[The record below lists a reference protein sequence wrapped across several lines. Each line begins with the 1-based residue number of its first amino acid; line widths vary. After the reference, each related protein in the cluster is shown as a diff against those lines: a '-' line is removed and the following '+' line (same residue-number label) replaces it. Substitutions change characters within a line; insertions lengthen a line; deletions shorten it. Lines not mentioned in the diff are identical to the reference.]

1 MEFLSPEGLS
11 RFKVSEPD
19 SSRVAK
25 GAWLWSFG
33 LVSFR
38 NLFFFCFFGQAM
50 GHETFRMQDLSSP
63 TRN

>member
-1 MEFLSPEGLS
+1 MEFLSPERLS
-11 RFKVSEPD
+11 RFKVTEPD

-33 LVSFR
+33 LVSFT
-38 NLFFFCFFGQAM
+38 NFFFFFGQAM

-63 TRN
+63 TRD